1 MTKEDGTFPRG
12 SEWRIWDL
20 HVHTPASFHW
30 KGPLFRDMD
39 EAHKTAAVDQ
49 LIKALNDTEPAV
61 FALMDYWTFDG
72 WFALKERLQEVGA
85 PALKK
90 KVFPGIELRLVSP
103 TKYRLNAH
111 VLFSD
116 STTDQELRDFKSELR
131 VALVDRP
138 LSDESLVELARK
150 RVGADLL
157 KEHGF
162 DKAEVDDVYST
173 ALQAGS
179 TVAEII
185 AESYKNAIAKVPDG
199 KAVGFMPW
207 DTSDGLA
214 KADWHTHYAYV
225 IDLMQTSPIF
235 ETRREELWAAFAG
248 VEVEANKEWLS
259 AFQSAL
265 GNVSRLAVAGSDAH
279 RLSDYGLF
287 PSGKTTWIKS
297 DPTFRGLLQAIRE
310 PARRSY
316 IGKVP
321 PKLLEVEN
329 NKTYFI
335 DALRIDKTSGS
346 KLPEKWFDGSEI
358 PLNPDLIAIIGNKGS
373 GKSALADVIALLG
386 NSKSSRHFSFLTPD
400 RFRQKPTV
408 LAGNF
413 RAKLTW
419 RDGTI
424 EERLL
429 SQDAPVEAPE
439 LVRYIPQAFFED
451 LCNSHVSGKSDAFER
466 ELRAVIFAHTGEV
479 ERQGALDFDQLLR
492 AQEQASREAL
502 VEFRKEL
509 RVVNGEI
516 ERIEEEMAP
525 DRRKGVD
532 ELLALKEKE
541 LEEHDKVKPAAL
553 APPSDQLTSEQKAA
567 THALQGLAQQL
578 EDLAKEERA
587 IASDSAA
594 SKAKAKAAEAL
605 KERIKLFKRQAKQLE
620 DETKSH
626 LEVLGLSFQQV
637 FDIRV
642 TETPIDETEAAI
654 KVRSSDLVSKLEAI
668 GPKRKELTEKQ
679 DGFKA
684 QLNAPQQAYQQ
695 HLAAVNAW
703 QQKRDVLVGNPQTA
717 ESLSGLRA
725 RIGYIEAL
733 PAMLAEKI
741 VARKALAAEIIDE
754 IQKQRQARSVL
765 FKPVQDVIDANKLI
779 RDDYKLQFKA
789 TLAMSAAMFSERVF
803 SMIKQNFGPFKGE
816 AESHSELHKI
826 VEVHDINNRD
836 EGIALV
842 DEVLAKITSGI
853 HGASPSVGLERAMR
867 VNRKPS
873 ELYDF
878 LYGFEFIEPRY
889 TLLFQETNI
898 EHLSPGQRGA
908 LLLIFY
914 LLVDTGH
921 NPIILDQPE
930 ENLDNETLVSLLVPV
945 LSDAKKRRQI
955 IMVTH
960 NPNLA
965 VVCDA
970 EQIIYS
976 SFERKSKSLIQYS
989 SGGIESPQMNKHVVN
1004 VLEGTKVAFDNRGG
1018 KYH

>member
-1 MTKEDGTFPRG
+1 MEHA
-12 SEWRIWDL
+12 E
-20 HVHTPASFHW
+20 
-30 KGPLFRDMD
+30 
-39 EAHKTAAVDQ
+39 KTAAIDQ
-49 LIKALNDTEPAV
+49 LIKALNDAEPAA

-72 WFALKERLQEVGA
+72 WFALKTRLQEAGA
-85 PALKK
+85 PALNK

-103 TKYRLNAH
+103 TTYRLNAH
-111 VLFSD
+111 VIFSD
-116 STTDQELRDFKSELR
+116 SMTDQELRDFKSELC

-150 RVGADLL
+150 RVGADIL

-162 DKAEVDDVYST
+162 DKAEVDEIAAT

-179 TVAEII
+179 TIAEIV
-185 AESYKNAIAKVPDG
+185 AESYKSSIAKVPDG
-199 KAVGFMPW
+199 KAIGFMPW

-225 IDLMQTSPIF
+225 ISLMQTSPIF

-248 VEVEANKEWLS
+248 QEVEANKEWFT

-265 GNVSRLAVAGSDAH
+265 GNVPRLAVAGSDAH
-279 RLSDYGLF
+279 SFADYGVF
-287 PSGKTTWIKS
+287 PSGKATWIKA
-297 DPTFRGLLQAIRE
+297 DPTFQGLLQAIRE

-316 IGKVP
+316 IGKSP
-321 PKLLEVEN
+321 PKLQEVEN

-335 DALRIDKTSGS
+335 DALRIDKTDGS
-346 KLPEKWFDGSEI
+346 KLPETWFDGSRI

-386 NSKSSRHFSFLTPD
+386 NSKSSKHFSFLTPD
-400 RFRQKPTV
+400 RFRQKPNM

-413 RAKLTW
+413 KATLTW
-419 RDGTI
+419 RDGTT
-424 EERLL
+424 EARVL
-429 SQDAPVEAPE
+429 SQDAPVETPE

-451 LCNSHVSGKSDAFER
+451 LCNSHISGNSDAFET
-466 ELRAVIFAHTGEV
+466 ELRAVIFSHTGEA

-492 AQEQASREAL
+492 AQEQPSRDAL

-509 RVVNGEI
+509 RVLNGEI

-525 DRRKGVD
+525 NRRKGVD

-541 LEEHDKVKPAAL
+541 LQEHEKLKPATVV
-553 APPSDQLTSEQKAA
+553 PPADELTSDQKAA
-567 THALQGLAQQL
+567 TQGLSELAQQL
-578 EDLAKEERA
+578 EDLAKEERTV
-587 IASDSAA
+587 ASESAA
-594 SKAKAKAAEAL
+594 NNARAKAAEAL

-620 DETKSH
+620 DEMESH
-626 LEVLGLSFQQV
+626 LGVLGLSFQQV

-642 TETPIDETEAAI
+642 LEAPIDEAAAVI
-654 KVRSSDLVSKLEAI
+654 KKRSNDLSSRLEAI
-668 GPKRKELTEKQ
+668 GPKRKELVEKQ
-679 DGFKA
+679 DSFKA

-695 HLAAVNAW
+695 HLAVVKAW
-703 QQKRDVLVGNPQTA
+703 QEKRDALVGNAQTA
-717 ESLSGLRA
+717 ESLSGLKA
-725 RIGYIEAL
+725 RIGYLESL
-733 PAMLAEKI
+733 PVILAGKI
-741 VARKALAAEIIDE
+741 AARKALAGEILVE
-754 IQKQRQARSVL
+754 IQKLRQARSIL
-765 FKPVQDVIDANKLI
+765 FRPVQEVIDANKLI

-789 TLAMSAAMFSERVF
+789 TLAMSAATFSERVF

-816 AESHSELHKI
+816 AESHSELHKV
-826 VEVHDINNRD
+826 VEVRDINNGN
-836 EGIALV
+836 EAIALV
-842 DEVLAKITSGI
+842 DEVLGKITSGL
-853 HGASPSVGLERAMR
+853 HAAPSGVGLERAMR

-889 TLLFQETNI
+889 TLLFQDTNI

-945 LSDAKKRRQI
+945 LSEAKKRRQI

-976 SFERKSKSLIQYS
+976 SFDRKSKSLIQYS
-989 SGGIESPQMNKHVVN
+989 SGGIESPQMNEHVVN